1 MAEKMNNKIKNF
13 LNLIR
18 VRQYYKNVLIFLG
31 IILSGNIFSFQF
43 YPGLL
48 TGFLLLCLTSS
59 LNYIINDIRDIEEDK
74 QHPEKLKKKP
84 LASGEISLRAAY
96 GLLILFVIIIIGSL
110 LFLVPNPIFALYL
123 GIMFITG
130 QLYTHIFKHYA
141 FLDILTLALGYIWR
155 TLAGCILIN
164 QPYVSAWLILAIYE
178 VALFL
183 VIAKRKG
190 DLIAMGSKENA
201 IKHKKIYNS
210 YSKNLLDQFHVI
222 TAGAI
227 FITYSIYLI
236 FKFDLDFNNISEINF
251 HFFEYLSIITIP
263 IVLYILMRYMYLTS
277 AKPEI
282 ARNPEKAFFD
292 KGILVGGLLFGLILL
307 NAFYYN
313 EIYAIL
319 EVFFN
324 IFFN

>member
-1 MAEKMNNKIKNF
+1 MNKKIKDL

-18 VRQYYKNVLIFLG
+18 VRQYYKNALVFLG
-31 IILSGNIFSFQF
+31 IILSGNIFSFHF
-43 YPGLL
+43 YPSLIV
-48 TGFLLLCLTSS
+48 GFILLCLTSS
-59 LNYIINDIRDIEEDK
+59 LNYIINDIMDIEEDK
-74 QHPEKLKKKP
+74 QHQEKLKKKP
-84 LASGEISLRAAY
+84 LASGDISVRTAY
-96 GLLILFVIIIIGSL
+96 GLLILFVGIIIASL
-110 LFLVPNPIFALYL
+110 LFIVPNLLFAIYL
-123 GIMFITG
+123 LLMFITG

-141 FLDILTLALGYIWR
+141 FIDILSLALGYIWR
-155 TLAGCILIN
+155 TLAGCILID

-190 DLIAMGSKENA
+190 DLVAMGGKDEA
-201 IKHKKIYNS
+201 VKHKKTYNS
-210 YSKNLLDQFHVI
+210 YSKTLLDQFHVI

-236 FKFDLDFNNISEINF
+236 FKFDLDFNQISDISF
-251 HFFEYLSIITIP
+251 HFLEYLSIFTIP

-292 KGILVGGLLFGLILL
+292 KGILIAGLIFGAFLL
-307 NAFYYN
+307 TAFYYT
-313 EIYAIL
+313 EIYTIL
-319 EVFFN
+319 ETILNFFA
-324 IFFN
+324 